1 MFEIDIKEDSPFQP
15 GNPVFPD
22 NFKGRKK
29 SIEKIL
35 RYVNKASKGDSQHF
49 FITGTRGMGKTSLA
63 NFVEDVVRTNWGM
76 IGVYVSNKGNDSI
89 ETLVNMIFE
98 KIFNEIPKDSV
109 INKIKNWFGEHIES
123 VEIKGTKLKFKADN
137 YLANDMVN
145 NFPYYLNEIYK
156 ELPNEE
162 KGIFLIID
170 DINGLSESKKFV
182 DWYKSFADTI
192 AVDKNY
198 NIPLYLL
205 LASYPEKFDKLV
217 LQEESFGRIFN
228 FENLNSLSDE
238 EVKEFFI
245 DTFNNINMVCDEEA
259 LKIMTT
265 FSSGLPLMMQQIGDS
280 VFWLSDSNNITKDI
294 AYEGVINAANE
305 IGSKQIRPVLNQ
317 IKSENYEPILMK
329 LANNKANVF
338 KKSEFRK
345 YLSKSEEKV
354 FTDFLSRMVELGIL
368 NSIGRKNSGEYEFN
382 NKLYF
387 TYFLI
392 KSLEN
397 ELNNKSFC

>member
-1 MFEIDIKEDSPFQP
+1 
-15 GNPVFPD
+15 
-22 NFKGRKK
+22 
-29 SIEKIL
+29 
-35 RYVNKASKGDSQHF
+35 
-49 FITGTRGMGKTSLA
+49 
-63 NFVEDVVRTNWGM
+63 
-76 IGVYVSNKGNDSI
+76 
-89 ETLVNMIFE
+89 MIFE

-145 NFPYYLNEIYK
+145 NFAYYLNEIYK

-182 DWYKSFADTI
+182 DWYKSFADII

-198 NIPLYLL
+198 NIPIYLL
-205 LASYPEKFDKLV
+205 LASYPEKFEKLV

-228 FENLNSLSDE
+228 FENLTNLSDE

-245 DTFNNINMVCDEEA
+245 DTFKNINMVCDDEA
-259 LKIMTT
+259 IEIMTT

-280 VFWLSDSNNITKDI
+280 VFWLSDSNKITKDI

-305 IGSKQIRPVLNQ
+305 IGSKQIRPILNQ

-329 LANNKANVF
+329 LANKNANVF
-338 KKSEFRK
+338 KKSEFK
-345 YLSKSEEKV
+345 KHLSNSEKNV
-354 FTDFLSRMVELGIL
+354 FSDFLSRMVELGIL

-382 NKLYF
+382 NKLYY

-397 ELNNKSFC
+397 ELNST